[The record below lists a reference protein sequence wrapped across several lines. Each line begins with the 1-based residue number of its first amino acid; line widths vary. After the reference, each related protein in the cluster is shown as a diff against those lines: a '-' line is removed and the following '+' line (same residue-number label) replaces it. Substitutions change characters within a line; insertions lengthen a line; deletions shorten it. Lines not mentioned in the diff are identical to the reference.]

1 MYICIFPAA
10 QEEVIGSSRY
20 IKFSGV
26 VLNISWTSAR
36 LGPSI
41 KLKHKAM
48 WNKGKAIKSTKM
60 TRKAGETEWD
70 KASGK

>member
-1 MYICIFPAA
+1 MYIYIYIYIYIFIIINIYIYICIFPAA

-48 WNKGKAIKSTKM
+48 
-60 TRKAGETEWD
+60 
-70 KASGK
+70 